1 MPRGGEK
8 GMPRGGEKGAHT
20 CPRSD
25 VWVLYVN
32 GSFMRRT
39 PARRM
44 YSICV
49 TDSPSL
55 HARP

>member
-1 MPRGGEK
+1 
-8 GMPRGGEKGAHT
+8 MPRGGEKGAHT